1 MKKKEMSADAVLD
14 RAALLYPNLAS
25 DLFDPMRQVN
35 GIDVR
40 LFEVPAAWSESE
52 PVLETIATS
61 VCAVF
66 QNPAHELL
74 IVVPNQ
80 HYYDLRQTIVREL
93 LKTHPII
100 HFSTEAVSGG
110 TVYSCGPTQQY
121 AYKVTFVHAH
131 TTTLSYG
138 ISPNTVYV
146 LDNELPPPKTP
157 PLEVVNINESGV
169 GE

>member
-1 MKKKEMSADAVLD
+1 MSVGAVLD
-14 RAALLYPNLAS
+14 RAAALYPNLAS

-40 LFEVPAAWSESE
+40 LFEVPAAWPESE
-52 PVLETIATS
+52 PALETIAAS
-61 VCAVF
+61 VCTVF

-80 HYYDLRQTIVREL
+80 HYYELRQTIVREL
-93 LKTHPII
+93 LKTHPVL
-100 HFSTEAVSGG
+100 HYSTEAVSGG
-110 TVYSCGPTQQY
+110 IVYSCGPTKQY
-121 AYKVTFVHAH
+121 GYKVTFLHAH
-131 TTTLSYG
+131 TTMLPHG
-138 ISPNTVYV
+138 ISASTVYV

-157 PLEVVNINESGV
+157 ALEVVNTNESGV